1 MPTRH
6 TFLRTLLATAA
17 AALLP
22 LAAAQAQT
30 AATSFPTPGKPIRIV
45 VPFPAGGQTDI
56 QARLLAAKLQTSLG
70 TTVLVD
76 NKPGASSILGTM
88 EVVRAPADGH
98 TLLYTISVTAAQ
110 NPHLFNKLP
119 YDPFKDLTPVMFAA
133 RSSTVLT
140 VPANSPLNSVADVV
154 RFAKANPGKLNF
166 ASFSAGSTSHLV
178 AELLQQAAGI
188 QMTHIPFKGSAD
200 AGMALMG
207 NQVDLLFDGPTTAL
221 ANAKGGKVK
230 MLAYTDPKPY
240 TALGNLPNMAQAGV
254 PGVDVA
260 GGMQFFGPAKMAPEV
275 LAKINGALAAALKEP
290 DVAKLYTDNATEIV
304 ASSPAEHAA
313 SVKEQYERWG
323 GVIRKLGLKLD

>member
-1 MPTRH
+1 MS
-6 TFLRTLLATAA
+6 LRSPVRRQLLAACA
-17 AALLP
+17 VALLP
-22 LAAAQAQT
+22 LAVSQAQAQ
-30 AATSFPTPGKPIRIV
+30 SFPIAGKPIRIV

-56 QARLLAAKLQTSLG
+56 QARLLAAKLQPLLG

-110 NPHLFNKLP
+110 NPHLFSKLP

-133 RSSTVLT
+133 RSTTVLT
-140 VPANSPLNSVADVV
+140 VPANSPFNSVMDIVK
-154 RFAKANPGKLNF
+154 FAKANPGKLNF
-166 ASFSAGSTSHLV
+166 ASYSLGSTSHLV
-178 AELLQQAAGI
+178 CELLQQATGT

-200 AGMALMG
+200 AGLALMG
-207 NQVDLLFDGPTTAL
+207 GQVDLLFDGPTTAL

-240 TALGNLPNMAQAGV
+240 IALGKLPNMGEAGV
-254 PGVDVA
+254 PGVDVS
-260 GGMQFFGPAKMAPEV
+260 GGLQFFGPAKLPADV
-275 LAKINGALAAALKEP
+275 LAKINAALATALKDPEVVKAFI
-290 DVAKLYTDNATEIV
+290 DGGSEVL
-304 ASSPAEHAA
+304 ASTPAEHAA
-313 SVKEQYERWG
+313 AIKEQYDRWG